1 LNNGTGTPFFRTQNV
16 QKLHDY
22 EKPISNPVTP
32 GHHLATKQGKHL
44 PGTILEQPRLP
55 SRGDLP
61 QGMGESQSEIIR
73 DANSHSFLQEGGV
86 S

>member
-1 LNNGTGTPFFRTQNV
+1 MFKIPEY
-16 QKLHDY
+16 H

-73 DANSHSFLQEGGV
+73 DAGYHPFLQEGGV